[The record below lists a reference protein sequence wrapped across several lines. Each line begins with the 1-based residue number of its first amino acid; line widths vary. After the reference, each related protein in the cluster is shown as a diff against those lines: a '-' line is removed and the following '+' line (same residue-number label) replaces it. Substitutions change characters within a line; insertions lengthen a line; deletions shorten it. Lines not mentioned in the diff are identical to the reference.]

1 MLTRS
6 LFDWRIRI
14 HPLKKWA
21 GRQFCNMHC
30 AFESLPA
37 QAISTKNKHLLLSF
51 DTNPRFH
58 GGCFGVWGT
67 PPPKPLNCK
76 IRFAL
81 PGDAIDRSWAHHV
94 GDDSMLVL
102 AKFSLAPEDITWM
115 SCYSCSQSANLS
127 LTAIHPVSSTGK
139 TKNPAYVS
147 VSRVREI
154 VFVLRYLLTAS
165 LSKIPPGRCPTGA
178 MDSARLNAQPGL
190 YRL

>member
-1 MLTRS
+1 V
-6 LFDWRIRI
+6 
-14 HPLKKWA
+14 
-21 GRQFCNMHC
+21 GREAILHS
-30 AFESLPA
+30 ALESLPA
-37 QAISTKNKHLLLSF
+37 HAISAKNKHLLLSF

-102 AKFSLAPEDITWM
+102 AKCSLSPEDITWM

-154 VFVLRYLLTAS
+154 FLFFVTCLHPVYPKYLRAV
-165 LSKIPPGRCPTGA
+165 
-178 MDSARLNAQPGL
+178 ARQEPWIVQG
-190 YRL
+190 